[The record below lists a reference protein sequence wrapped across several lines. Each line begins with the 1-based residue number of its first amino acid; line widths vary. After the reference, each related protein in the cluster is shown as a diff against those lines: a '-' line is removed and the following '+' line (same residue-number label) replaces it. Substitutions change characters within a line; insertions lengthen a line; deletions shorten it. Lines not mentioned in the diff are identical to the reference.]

1 MDIVRRAALA
11 ATVAFVLNA
20 LVRTAVK
27 AYAHVPDEFDP
38 FTWPPIFW
46 ASVIGVA
53 GGAVVYAAL
62 VRFLGTRA
70 DRVFQWVAYS
80 LMVLSFITPV
90 TLLWSTPPQ
99 YPGTT
104 LLTVI
109 ALEVMHV
116 TTAVATVVGLTGRK
130 RLSEG
135 VS

>member
-1 MDIVRRAALA
+1 VDIVRRAALGA
-11 ATVAFVLNA
+11 AVAFVLNA
-20 LVRTAVK
+20 IVRTAVK
-27 AYAHVPDEFDP
+27 AIAAVPDAFDP

-53 GGAVVYAAL
+53 GGAVVYAVL
-62 VRFLGTRA
+62 VRFLGARA
-70 DRVFQWVAYS
+70 DTVFRWVAYS

-104 LLTVI
+104 VLTVA

-116 TTAVATVVGLTGRK
+116 TTAVATVVALTRGRA
-130 RLSEG
+130 
-135 VS
+135 